1 MTSDMAFECLLV
13 SRDPGVVCVMN
24 KLLDNLSI
32 STKVCF
38 STSKAFDQLA
48 GRNTDLVIVD
58 WDDDSAELL
67 AGIRKSNGWRKPT
80 VVALSPDDC
89 TVRGAD
95 IVLPKPVTDKSGARS
110 LKAAYSRMLYDHR
123 RHTRYALMSR
133 VMATDERGRSVEA
146 TILDIGDGG
155 VGLSTKE
162 EFAVGDVLSFRL
174 LLPGAERAIYIQARV
189 QWTREYGA
197 IGCEF
202 LRIPPVDL
210 NILHDWLKSKN
221 QIKKPLVAV

>member
-1 MTSDMAFECLLV
+1 
-13 SRDPGVVCVMN
+13 MN